1 MCKYCQENK
10 KRQQKQLVKDVKF
23 FLKKE
28 KKECNNM
35 VATVRTISRK
45 MKKINWWSIEKIY
58 KMRKNTLL

>member
-35 VATVRTISRK
+35 VATVRTSSRK